1 MKQDKNVMNMFLAI
15 GASVLLTLPYQA
27 QCARYDELMI
37 VGQTKYQDVIKQH
50 PLPSKVQKSP
60 DEIHLVYQNK
70 ILSNPSVVRMAQGVN
85 ALELV
90 FDKLNILSE
99 INLIRQ

>member
-1 MKQDKNVMNMFLAI
+1 MKQDKNATNIFLAI
-15 GASVLLTLPYQA
+15 GASVMLTLPYQA
-27 QCARYDELMI
+27 QCAQNDELMI
-37 VGQTKYQDVIKQH
+37 VGQSKYQDVIKQH

-60 DEIHLVYQNK
+60 DEIHLVYQNE
-70 ILSNPSVVRMAQGVN
+70 ILSSPSVIKAAQSAN

-90 FDKLNILSE
+90 FDKANTLSE